1 MVSPQGKETAGR
13 VLLGLPGDSP
23 FFDDW
28 RGLARRE
35 GVEAEA
41 LGLAAR
47 GAARWTATDPGGS
60 FVAASGAGRNPVCCM
75 LSETSIGQIVAL
87 LEERFGLDALFVFGS
102 EAAGTARR
110 DSDVDL
116 AALLRRRPDA
126 LELLDL
132 RSSLEEIAAR
142 DVDLIDLGAA
152 SPILARQV
160 LRNGR
165 CVFGSTAP
173 ALASFEATLPS
184 RYEDLKRVRAEAE
197 SALVQRV
204 VHGRS

>member
-1 MVSPQGKETAGR
+1 MLGET
-13 VLLGLPGDSP
+13 LI
-23 FFDDW
+23 
-28 RGLARRE
+28 AR
-35 GVEAEA
+35 
-41 LGLAAR
+41 
-47 GAARWTATDPGGS
+47 T
-60 FVAASGAGRNPVCCM
+60 
-75 LSETSIGQIVAL
+75 VAL

-102 EAAGTARR
+102 EAAGTQHR
-110 DSDVDL
+110 DSDLDL

-126 LELLDL
+126 LELLDAQTPL
-132 RSSLEEIAAR
+132 TEIAGR

-160 LRNGR
+160 LRSGR
-165 CVFGSTAP
+165 CVFGATAP
-173 ALASFEATLPS
+173 ALAAFEATLPS